1 MWNLSERVDGDRCIQ
16 VLREHQSAVKVLCI
30 LYIILDCILCRQ
42 CLVKVDMDMFC
53 SGGADICLW
62 HKNGTLLSRHCR
74 RENDRELMWLTKS
87 HNTNV

>member
-1 MWNLSERVDGDRCIQ
+1 MWDLSERVDGDRCIQ
-16 VLREHQSAVKVLCI
+16 VLREHQSAVKVLCVQCVT
-30 LYIILDCILCRQ
+30 LGGCDLETQ

-74 RENDRELMWLTKS
+74 RENDRKLM
-87 HNTNV
+87 